1 MFDKVL
7 VANRGEIALRVI
19 RACKVLGLKTVA
31 VYSEAD
37 RDSLHVRFA
46 DEDVCIGPPAAGKS
60 YLDMKR
66 IIAAAEVTNAGA
78 IHPGYGFLAENADF
92 AEVCESCGLTFIG
105 PTPEQIR
112 DLGDKV
118 KAKEIMK
125 KAGVP
130 VIPGSEGVVPN
141 FETAARLA
149 DDIGYPVMLKAV
161 AGGGGKG
168 MRMCRNMAELE
179 RNWYVASTEAA
190 NSFSNPDLYME
201 KLVLN
206 PHHVEIQ
213 LIGDT
218 HGNYYHFGERDCSIQ
233 RRHQKLIEET
243 PSPLMTPE
251 LRQKM
256 GEAAVK
262 GARDV
267 NYRGVGT
274 IEFLVD
280 EELNY
285 YFMEMNTRIQVEHPI
300 TEEALE
306 VDLVKDQIRVAMG
319 ERIEYKQEE
328 LVHKWASIEC
338 RINAEDP
345 DKDFR
350 PGPGTITGLHIP
362 GGPGVRVDRAVY
374 TKYTIP
380 PFYDSLIAKLIVRAR
395 TREEAIMRMRNAL
408 SEFVVEGVP
417 TTVSFHERIFTHPDF
432 VAGNYDIN
440 FLESK
445 FKKLPAGEEEP
456 RAELT
461 LKRPAEKVEPETV
474 TRPEVA
480 KAAGTSDQEEATTR
494 TEK

>member
-1 MFDKVL
+1 LFDKVL
-7 VANRGEIALRVI
+7 IANRGEIALRVI
-19 RACKVLGLKTVA
+19 RACKELGLKTVA

-46 DEDVCIGPPAAGKS
+46 DEDVCIGPPAPGKS

-92 AEVCESCGLTFIG
+92 AEVCESCGITFIG

-141 FETAARLA
+141 FDTAARLA

-201 KLVLN
+201 KLVIN

-251 LRQKM
+251 LRQRM
-256 GEAAVK
+256 GEAALK

-267 NYRGVGT
+267 AYRGVGT
-274 IEFLVD
+274 VEFLVD
-280 EELNY
+280 ADRNF

-300 TEEALE
+300 TEEAFE
-306 VDLVKDQIRVAMG
+306 VDLVRDQIRVALG
-319 ERIEYKQEE
+319 EQIEYKQEE
-328 LVHKWASIEC
+328 LIHKWCSIEC

-345 DKDFR
+345 SKDFR

-362 GGPGVRVDRAVY
+362 GGLGVRVDRAVY

-395 TREEAIMRMRNAL
+395 TRDEAIRRMRSAL
-408 SEFVVEGVP
+408 SEFIVEGVP
-417 TTVSFHERIFTHPDF
+417 TTVSFHRQIFAHPDF

-440 FLESK
+440 FLEST
-445 FKKLPAGEEEP
+445 FKKVSVD
-456 RAELT
+456 AEQVRTGVT
-461 LKRPAEKVEPETV
+461 LKRPAETDQAAVATA
-474 TRPEVA
+474 TRPQVKE
-480 KAAGTSDQEEATTR
+480 AAQETDEATTR